1 MAVAQEPQKAT
12 LAHGLFGNAYLLL
25 ALASLCWSGNH
36 LMGRAIAGH
45 VPPLTI
51 SALRWLLAAVVIYP
65 FVRKQLATDWP
76 LIRERLGM
84 VIYLVAAR
92 RRIVRCAAI
101 RRPAADHRA
110 QCVGDE
116 FARRRCS
123 SRPRALVMVG
133 DRLTAGQTVGIAI
146 SLLGVLAIITKLDP
160 GVLTHFSFNVGDLI
174 ILGNLAIWGVYSISL
189 RWRPRIHPFSFMF
202 IFALISGIA
211 MLPVVAWEH
220 STGFVLQPTLLT
232 FGSIAFVTL
241 FSTIVAFMCWTRGV
255 ELIGPNRAG
264 VFLHLIPIFSA
275 LLTGVLLG
283 EPLMGYH
290 VVGFALILAGV
301 YCAARSSGELG

>member
-1 MAVAQEPQKAT
+1 MTAQPTTGITAR
-12 LAHGLFGNAYLLL
+12 GLFGNAYLLL

-51 SALRWLLAAVVIYP
+51 STLRWLFAAALIYP
-65 FVRKQLATDWP
+65 FVRRQLARDWP
-76 LIRERLGM
+76 LIRARLGAA
-84 VIYLVAAR
+84 IYLSLLGGAVFGALQFVGLQLTTALNVSVMNSLAPLFIAA
-92 RRIVRCAAI
+92 AGA
-101 RRPAADHRA
+101 
-110 QCVGDE
+110 
-116 FARRRCS
+116 
-123 SRPRALVMVG
+123 VMFG
-133 DRLTAGQTVGIAI
+133 DRLTVGQAVGIAI
-146 SLLGVLAIITKLDP
+146 SLLGVLAIITKLDAS
-160 GVLTHFSFNVGDLI
+160 VLTHLSFNVGDLI
-174 ILGNLAIWGVYSISL
+174 ILGNIVIWGVYSASL
-189 RWRPRIHPFSFMF
+189 RWRPRIHPLSFMF

-211 MLPVVAWEH
+211 MLPVAIWEH

-232 FGSIAFVTL
+232 FAAIAFVTI
-241 FSTIVAFMCWTRGV
+241 FSTIVAFVCWTRGV

-290 VVGFALILAGV
+290 VAGFALILAGV